1 MSKQLSVATR
11 GKRSPLTIFL
21 ECRAHFWRCREVV
34 HSKRAILIFRI
45 KIHARRNSAK
55 LKIVLS
61 SLLHVPCSTI
71 ESSGT
76 IFTALIN
83 TMDES
88 KDRYDDSKILIAVLS
103 HGVVPRYLRGS
114 GRLTVAFNLFR
125 RIQFYECL
133 LSTRLPSHC
142 ISQQI
147 HTGHRLLPAFY
158 YPPSHRRHYFR
169 RSKRIQVDARFSLL
183 IKPALARTSGEGIL
197 RVVMYI
203 ISASAGGFEGGF

>member
-1 MSKQLSVATR
+1 
-11 GKRSPLTIFL
+11 
-21 ECRAHFWRCREVV
+21 
-34 HSKRAILIFRI
+34 
-45 KIHARRNSAK
+45 
-55 LKIVLS
+55 
-61 SLLHVPCSTI
+61 
-71 ESSGT
+71 
-76 IFTALIN
+76 
-83 TMDES
+83 MDES

-203 ISASAGGFEGGF
+203 ISASAGGFEGGFWSIRSGREGWIGFVSMEMILMRSVELLL